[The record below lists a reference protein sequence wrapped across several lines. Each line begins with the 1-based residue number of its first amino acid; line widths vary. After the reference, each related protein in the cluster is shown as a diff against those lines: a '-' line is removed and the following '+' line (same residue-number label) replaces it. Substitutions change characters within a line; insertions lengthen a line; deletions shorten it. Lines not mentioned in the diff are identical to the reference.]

1 MRTKHILTALAL
13 PALFAACTAD
23 EFETVNQNTGL
34 QEERAKV
41 AENFTLLTSGIQ
53 TRYAVEGGAGI
64 SFNFE
69 KGDQIGAAIIDQY
82 DPTAEKPEDF
92 TVIYSLAGNNPFEFQ
107 GNDEWKSNTQL
118 GIGHYLFVY
127 PYNVSDNNRAAV
139 AYELPVI
146 QELGEGA
153 EGLNAAIEKGN
164 KAVAAAVLHEGEES
178 VDISLKNLFTYPK
191 LTINFD
197 NGEDVTTV
205 SQIVLKADN
214 EKSTFTVKGGFDH
227 KVVSALFNL
236 DEEKGDATFDG
247 RDFYKQDE
255 TTKKYSIDWNLVN
268 TEDFL
273 LQEGSAGAG
282 YNPFKE
288 GRTSDYII
296 VKFPE
301 GTKVKP
307 AANTD
312 NKYVEARIMMPSI
325 EEFKDNDDE
334 HNYTLYVYTDN
345 GVYSTAFEPSSFS
358 FSDRT
363 DKDKIAAALARS
375 ASNGLTLRALNTTD
389 NKKGDA
395 GTIVTTL
402 ADWNDLVDR
411 FGDTEQNQKI
421 IIVGDDFAFDG
432 AENIEWPETCTF
444 TITTDVK
451 VEGDVEMKNVNVD
464 GTINVEKGATLT
476 VNNTLSAEKKVTF
489 GEDENAETVNV
500 NTVIKNEGTVVIAA
514 EYDKAAFDKDKKT
527 KDAYVGVSA
536 VENKGTLTVNKE
548 AKAKFKL
555 TNIRGA
561 VVDNNGEVTVEN
573 DETYNDAKD
582 ENEAGNNGTINN
594 YGALRTGNF
603 TNVAPEIENEGKEN
617 EVIKNM
623 PVINNAKGA
632 RMVAEGNFTN
642 NATLVNEGTLAC
654 LNTTTGTITNARTL
668 DSKKGA
674 VTYITDNNGKVIVYE
689 AKPLTVTI
697 NGTKGIV
704 EYETSAK
711 SEDFKESLV
720 NQVIASGDLTI
731 DGTIDML
738 IFKGDATLTLAKASA
753 TSKTG
758 GVINGLTI
766 EEGNVVLASNV
777 TVSTLIIKE
786 EGSLNVPSNI
796 TMTYNGEDATN
807 FNNEGLILVGGT
819 FSATNVDVTE
829 GGDVQNNGGTI
840 DWADTP
846 AEEAEKNHTAAMK
859 KMVQA
864 QILYSNRTD
873 WASVYTA
880 ITNGSWSGGNTGTA
894 VDKTWEDLLA
904 DAVKYYNAWKGTA
917 YSDDQYLTNV
927 YRAATGGAKAI
938 AEAYEKASKE
948 NVKAAFNKVYPDN
961 TWITKA
967 GNGDSDYG
975 TFIRNSD
982 EETVTAQDI
991 KTESNGVLAN
1001 FFAQNAV
1008 KINKNEVDVSTNTDA
1023 VEKAVENQSIWLT
1036 MQSLGENG
1044 KNVELAYIPEYS
1056 YICVYEGADEY
1067 DVIAGLKKL
1076 AADLRSST
1084 GTKLDKVLDSYTS
1097 LKAVRE
1103 AISQIKD
1110 AVDGNL
1116 DGLTSYDKQ
1125 LATRSDLDD
1134 YSNTVWNWKF
1144 TDGQISTLNDK
1155 VK

>member
-1 MRTKHILTALAL
+1 MRTRHILTALAL

-53 TRYAVEGGAGI
+53 TRYSVEGGAGI

-69 KGDQIGAAIIDQY
+69 EGDQIGAAIVDQKEVGQ
-82 DPTAEKPEDF
+82 EKPEDF
-92 TVIYSLAGNNPFEFQ
+92 TVIYSLAGNYPFEFQ
-107 GNDEWKSNTQL
+107 GNDQWQSYTQL
-118 GIGHYLFVY
+118 GIGHYLFIY
-127 PYNVSDNNRAAV
+127 PYNASDNNRSAM

-153 EGLNAAIEKGN
+153 EGLNAAVEKGN
-164 KAVAAAVLHEGEES
+164 KAIAAAILHEGEES

-205 SQIVLKADN
+205 SQIVLKADK
-214 EKSTFTVKGGFDH
+214 KSAFTVKGGFDH
-227 KVVSALFNL
+227 KVVSDLFSL
-236 DEEKGDATFDG
+236 DEEKGNSAFDG
-247 RDFYKQDE
+247 KDFYKQDK
-255 TTKKYSIDWNLVN
+255 TTKKYSIDWNLVD

-273 LQEGSAGAG
+273 LAEDGENKG
-282 YNPFKE
+282 YIPFDENELK
-288 GRTSDYII
+288 SDYII

-312 NKYVEARIMMPSI
+312 NKYVEARIIMPSI
-325 EEFKDNDDE
+325 EKFENDDDE

-345 GVYSTAFEPSSFS
+345 GVYSTAFEPRSFS

-363 DKDKIAAALARS
+363 DTEKIETALARS
-375 ASNGLTLRALNTTD
+375 ASNGLTLKALNAS
-389 NKKGDA
+389 NKQGDA

-411 FGDTEQNQKI
+411 FGDTKQNQKI

-451 VEGDVEMKNVNVD
+451 VKGNVEMKNVNVD

-476 VNNTLSAEKKVTF
+476 VNNTLSAEKNVTF
-489 GEDENAETVNV
+489 GEGFNAETVEV

-514 EYDKAAFDKDKKT
+514 EYDKAAFDADKKT
-527 KDAYVGVSA
+527 KNAYVGVENI
-536 VENKGTLTVNKE
+536 ENKGTLTVNKE
-548 AKAKFKL
+548 AKAEFKL
-555 TNIRGA
+555 TNIQKA
-561 VVDNNGEVTVEN
+561 VVNNNGEITVKN
-573 DETYNDAKD
+573 DSEYTYVGK
-582 ENEAGNNGTINN
+582 EKNEAGNNGTINN
-594 YGALRTGNF
+594 NGTLRTKDF
-603 TNVAPEIENEGKEN
+603 TNVAPVIENEGEEN

-632 RMVAEGNFTN
+632 RMVAEGDFTN

-674 VTYITDNNGKVIVYE
+674 VTYITNNNGKVIVYE

-731 DGTIDML
+731 ADGTIDML
-738 IFKGDATLTLAKASA
+738 IFKGDATLTLAEPAG
-753 TSKTG
+753 TSTKK

-766 EEGNVVLASNV
+766 EEGNVVLASDV

-796 TMTYNGEDATN
+796 TMTYNGENATN

-864 QILYSNRTD
+864 QILYSKRTD

-880 ITNGSWSGGNTGTA
+880 ITSGSWSGGDTETTVGE
-894 VDKTWEDLLA
+894 TWEGLLA
-904 DAVKYYNAWKGTA
+904 DAVKYYNAWKGT
-917 YSDDQYLTNV
+917 SLSETEYLDKV
-927 YRAATGGAKAI
+927 YRAETNGAKAI
-938 AEAYEKASKE
+938 AEAYETASKE

-961 TWITKA
+961 TWITRA

-991 KTESNGVLAN
+991 KTENGGVIAN
-1001 FFAQNAV
+1001 YFAQNAK
-1008 KINKNEVDVSTNTDA
+1008 KIGKDKVDVSTNTDA

-1044 KNVELAYIPEYS
+1044 KNVELSYIPEYS

-1076 AADLRSST
+1076 AADLKGST
-1084 GTKLDKVLDSYTS
+1084 GTKLDKVLESYTS
-1097 LKAVRE
+1097 LKEVRE

-1116 DGLTSYDKQ
+1116 DGFGHSG
-1125 LATRSDLDD
+1125 S
-1134 YSNTVWNWKF
+1134 
-1144 TDGQISTLNDK
+1144 
-1155 VK
+1155 